1 MNPKTKII
9 REALPT
15 HLGKTNKKQE
25 ESKGYL
31 YLIITDAGEAFKVT
45 DSEKRSNFLQE
56 MNSSVGP
63 EPYRNP

>member
-9 REALPT
+9 RETLLSY
-15 HLGKTNKKQE
+15 LGKTNKKHW

-31 YLIITDAGEAFKVT
+31 YLIITDERVAFKVT